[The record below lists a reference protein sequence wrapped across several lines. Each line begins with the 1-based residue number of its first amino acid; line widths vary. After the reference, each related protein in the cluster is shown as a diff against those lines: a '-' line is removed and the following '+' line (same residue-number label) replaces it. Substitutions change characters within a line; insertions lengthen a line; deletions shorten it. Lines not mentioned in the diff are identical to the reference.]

1 MPSPAKPPL
10 ANKAAQRP
18 CFLSST
24 HIMITQPGTGEV
36 VGAPGAGLGA
46 GVSLSLALAT
56 FSQAMKRRKEV
67 LRGPQW

>member
-1 MPSPAKPPL
+1 
-10 ANKAAQRP
+10 
-18 CFLSST
+18 
-24 HIMITQPGTGEV
+24 MITQPGTGEV

-67 LRGPQW
+67 LRGPQG